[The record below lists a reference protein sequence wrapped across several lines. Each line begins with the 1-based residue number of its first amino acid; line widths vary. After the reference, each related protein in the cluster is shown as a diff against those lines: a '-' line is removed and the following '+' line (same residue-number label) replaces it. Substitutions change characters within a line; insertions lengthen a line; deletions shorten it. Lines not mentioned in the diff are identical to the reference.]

1 MSAIS
6 SKALLKT
13 TDPYKYN
20 AGSEL
25 EEELGYYNTFYRKY
39 DAQIGRFTGVDI
51 LAESTAGLSPFQFGN
66 NNPIM
71 FNDPTGAKFER
82 TLTSSGQSFVAL
94 FEHWYETGIENAME
108 GKYKAYNPENIPD
121 DGGGGGQAGNGFFG
135 SGWGYGD
142 LHNTYFNNGGNDAEV
157 TGVMPTVTIEATRQN
172 NGTLS
177 FGDAQWNWNGGRMGS
192 DGWSALPSFGSHIQ
206 NANFIDG
213 NDAQPNQQRDGFNI
227 NSAIMALNKNSLFKS
242 TGYCARYVRYAI
254 EAGGIN
260 TAGRPGSA
268 KDYDTF
274 LAGKGFNVISSLN
287 YQPVAGDIAVMESFM
302 GAIKYHP
309 HGHIQMYNG
318 TKWISDFR
326 QNGFWPGADYR
337 NFQPDFKILRW

>member
-6 SKALLKT
+6 SKAILKT

-25 EEELGYYNTFYRKY
+25 EEELNYYNTFYRKY

-51 LAESTAGLSPFQFGN
+51 LSESTVGLSPFQFGN
-66 NNPIM
+66 NNAVM

-94 FEHWYETGIENAME
+94 FEHWYETGIENAMD

-192 DGWSALPSFGSHIQ
+192 DGWFSSEGKVESGIGFPTMMQSAMSPDVGGGGSSLLNFIGFRHGFIPEFETSLADGHGAITLGPIVFYPTGGSSRPYYNAHEPGHAMQFWLLQASGLGLAGYFTLVGIPSALSATFDAPNHSNYFWEKSASTLEYWWSGQ
-206 NANFIDG
+206 ND
-213 NDAQPNQQRDGFNI
+213 PR
-227 NSAIMALNKNSLFKS
+227 
-242 TGYCARYVRYAI
+242 T
-254 EAGGIN
+254 
-260 TAGRPGSA
+260 
-268 KDYDTF
+268 
-274 LAGKGFNVISSLN
+274 
-287 YQPVAGDIAVMESFM
+287 
-302 GAIKYHP
+302 P
-309 HGHIQMYNG
+309 HY
-318 TKWISDFR
+318 
-326 QNGFWPGADYR
+326 
-337 NFQPDFKILRW
+337 